1 MRELENVIERAVI
14 LARGDQLSLRE
25 LPANVVQ
32 LEAGEADAPP
42 GISRCGRRG
51 AAAESE
57 MIRRALRET
66 GGNRTHAAQLLGI
79 SHRALL
85 YKVKEYALRE

>member
-1 MRELENVIERAVI
+1 MI

-25 LPANVVQ
+25 LPANIVQ
-32 LEAGEADAPP
+32 LEAAEADGAA
-42 GISRCGRRG
+42 GDLSLRKARR
-51 AAAESE
+51 AAESE

-66 GGNRTHAAQLLGI
+66 GGNRTHAAKLLGI

-85 YKVKEYALRE
+85 YKVKEYELRE